1 MVLGLYL
8 VLWGKK
14 GDEESSVSCATNKQ
28 MDEEADN
35 VQAVKL

>member
-14 GDEESSVSCATNKQ
+14 RDEALPVSCANNKQ
-28 MDEEADN
+28 VDEEADN
-35 VQAVKL
+35 Q